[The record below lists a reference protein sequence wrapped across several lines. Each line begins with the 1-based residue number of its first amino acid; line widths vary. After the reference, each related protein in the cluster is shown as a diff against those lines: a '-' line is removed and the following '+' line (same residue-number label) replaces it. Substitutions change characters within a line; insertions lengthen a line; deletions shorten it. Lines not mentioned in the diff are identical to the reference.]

1 MTVVKMIPDG
11 TDIAIYGEPDNIN
24 YFVTTD
30 LVAATEDAVENKTA
44 SVSKHTRR
52 RFAGDSSPINVDAHS
67 RNYLFDPGRRNGS
80 ALPGQP
86 FILDDGTERRQF
98 HFTGSGMDLHAHL
111 VGEAAMDLT
120 FISPSAAYDIA
131 AAADGQAVKAKA
143 R

>member
-30 LVAATEDAVENKTA
+30 LVAASED
-44 SVSKHTRR
+44 SVVDKSSTVKAHTRR
-52 RFAGDSSPINVDAHS
+52 RFATDKSPINVDQTT
-67 RNYLFDPGRRNGS
+67 REFMYDPGRRNG
-80 ALPGQP
+80 AAIPGRI

-98 HFTGSGMDLHAHL
+98 HFTGSVMDLHAYL

-120 FISPSAAYDIA
+120 LFSPSAAYSIA
-131 AAADGQAVKAKA
+131 AAGDAGFSTKKQ
-143 R
+143 

>member
-1 MTVVKMIPDG
+1 MIPADSN
-11 TDIAIYGEPDNIN
+11 IAIYGEPDNIN

-30 LVAATEDAVENKTA
+30 LVAATEDSIENKQA

-52 RFAGDSSPINVDAHS
+52 RFAGDSSPINVDAHT
-67 RNYLFDPGRRNGS
+67 RDYLFDPGRRNGS

-98 HFTGSGMDLHAHL
+98 HFTGSVMDLHAYL
-111 VGEAAMDLT
+111 VGEAAMDLSL
-120 FISPSAAYDIA
+120 FSPSARYEIA
-131 AAADGQAVKAKA
+131 AAADTQAPQT

>member
-30 LVAATEDAVENKTA
+30 LAAATEGSVENRQSEVKK
-44 SVSKHTRR
+44 SSRR
-52 RFAGDSSPINVDAHS
+52 RFAGDTSPINVDPHT
-67 RNYLFDPGRRNGS
+67 RDYLFDPGRRNGS
-80 ALPGQP
+80 AVPGQI

-98 HFTGSGMDLHAHL
+98 HFTGTVMDLHAYL
-111 VGEAAMDLT
+111 VGEAAMDLSL
-120 FISPSAAYDIA
+120 ISPSARYEISA
-131 AAADGQAVKAKA
+131 AAAEQAGKA